1 MVSGIHVVTGAL
13 GYSGRWIAKNLING
27 GAKVRTLTNATGRD
41 NPFGDDLRIYP
52 LDFDDSEGLVRSL
65 SNADVLYN
73 TYWVRYKKRSE
84 GYDHSIAT
92 RNSMKLFEAA
102 QKAGVKKVVHFS
114 VSKPHDAPNWPYF
127 IGKAETETCLI
138 QSGLNYTILRPT
150 LFFGGNRNV
159 LVNNIAWLLR
169 SFPIFGI
176 FGDGTYPVQPVHI
189 EDVAKIAIEYGQ
201 EDSNKIVDV
210 AGPEIYTYKEFVLA
224 IKQALGITRMIVQ
237 IPPRFGWLVGKIFGA
252 ILRDDVITMAEIN
265 GLMRGLMSS
274 DGVPNGQTRFSDWV
288 VENRDTLGLRYQND
302 LKERV
307 YNLTGL
313 VAPQA

>member
-1 MVSGIHVVTGAL
+1 MVGGIHVVTGAL

-27 GAKVRTLTNATGRD
+27 GANVRTLTNAKGRD
-41 NPFGDDLRIYP
+41 NPFGNDLQICP

-65 SNADVLYN
+65 SNAEVLYN
-73 TYWVRYKKRSE
+73 TYWVRYKKRS
-84 GYDHSIAT
+84 GGCDHSIAT

-127 IGKAETETCLI
+127 IGKADTETCLI

-237 IPPRFGWLVGKIFGA
+237 IPPRFGWLVGKIFGT

-288 VENRDTLGLRYQND
+288 VENCTTLGLRYQND

-307 YNLTGL
+307 YSLTGL

>member
-1 MVSGIHVVTGAL
+1 MVGGIHVVTGAL
-13 GYSGRWIAKNLING
+13 GYSGRWIAKNLINA
-27 GAKVRTLTNATGRD
+27 GANVRTLTNAKGRD
-41 NPFGDDLRIYP
+41 NPFGNDLRIYP

-73 TYWVRYKKRSE
+73 TYWVRYKKRSG
-84 GYDHSIAT
+84 GYDHTTAT

-114 VSKPHDAPNWPYF
+114 VSKPHDAPDWPYF

-169 SFPIFGI
+169 SSPIFGI

-189 EDVAKIAIEYGQ
+189 EDVAKIAIEYL
-201 EDSNKIVDV
+201 SLIH
-210 AGPEIYTYKEFVLA
+210 I
-224 IKQALGITRMIVQ
+224 
-237 IPPRFGWLVGKIFGA
+237 
-252 ILRDDVITMAEIN
+252 
-265 GLMRGLMSS
+265 
-274 DGVPNGQTRFSDWV
+274 
-288 VENRDTLGLRYQND
+288 
-302 LKERV
+302 
-307 YNLTGL
+307 
-313 VAPQA
+313 